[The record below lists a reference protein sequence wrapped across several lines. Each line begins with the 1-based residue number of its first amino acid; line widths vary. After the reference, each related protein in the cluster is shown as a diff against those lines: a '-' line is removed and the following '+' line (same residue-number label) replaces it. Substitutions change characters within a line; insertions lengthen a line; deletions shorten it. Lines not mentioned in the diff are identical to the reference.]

1 MTLQELRDD
10 LKLDIGDAA
19 GILFKEG
26 ELNYGNDYLDRCIR
40 KSIPYIN
47 RDLGTGYAFVD
58 DNLSPDLTDDH
69 KEALLLRS
77 HAFVCSLM
85 RSITANNY
93 SFTTVDGKVDKT
105 KQPEFWKAQEK
116 ALLARYKEWVK
127 SIKPENST
135 LFDEDILA
143 VGNITPGIYEIAT
156 VEREEKN

>member
-58 DNLSPDLTDDH
+58 DSLSPDPPGEH

-77 HAFVCSLM
+77 HAFLCSLM

-93 SFTTVDGKVDKT
+93 SFTSADKKVDKT
-105 KQPEFWKAQEK
+105 KQPEFWKEQEE

-127 SIKPENST
+127 SIKPENMD
-135 LFDEDILA
+135 LLDENILHP
-143 VGNITPGIYEIAT
+143 GNLTPQIYEIESE
-156 VEREEKN
+156 EREEES